1 MTNQQNPEY
10 EYPTDELQP
19 HKEEEVNGYYPY
31 IPDPKLVKAVNLAIQ
46 LKRPLLIEGEPGC
59 GKTQLAYSLAY
70 QFTQKYL
77 RVNQESDRVSTEIGT
92 KNPETALKDPH
103 PPTPSPKAGEGE
115 PEHRAKS
122 LDPLVGDG
130 WGEGPSSDCPSKIW
144 WNYYV
149 WNVKSNSQARDG
161 LYRFDAVARLRDAQ
175 LMGLNP
181 RDLEDLMGKEF
192 NNVKERLRDKTKYVE
207 FGKLGESLHQTDTLR
222 PIVLIDEIDKAD
234 NDFCNDL
241 LLELERQYFE
251 IPETGER
258 YPKPGS
264 NWQPKPIVII
274 TSNQERQLP
283 EPFLRRCLYYY
294 LKFPGD
300 IELEKIIYSRFGE
313 KNAQQ
318 QQYVDKTIAHFYEIR
333 NLLKGKLG
341 SKLPGTSEL
350 LDYLEITLKAGEA
363 ELADLETLVE
373 QPHLLGM
380 ILKTQTDQEL
390 YCKNQESFNYG
401 ESE

>member
-19 HKEEEVNGYYPY
+19 RQEEEVNGYYPY
-31 IPDPKLVKAVNLAIQ
+31 IPDRKLVKAVNLAIQ

-77 RVNQESDRVSTEIGT
+77 RVNQEPERVSTQSGT
-92 KNPETALKDPH
+92 KTLETALKDPH
-103 PPTPSPKAGEGE
+103 PPSPNAGEGE

-122 LDPLVGDG
+122 LDPLVG
-130 WGEGPSSDCPSKIW
+130 EGQSSCCPSKIW

-161 LYRFDAVARLRDAQ
+161 LYRFDVVARLRDAQ

-181 RDLEDLMGKEF
+181 QDLEELMGEEF

-207 FGKLGESLHQTDTLR
+207 FGKLGEALHQTDTLR

-251 IPETGER
+251 IPETRER
-258 YPKPGS
+258 YPIPGS
-264 NWQPKPIVII
+264 DWQPKPIVII

-294 LKFPGD
+294 LKFPE
-300 IELEKIIYSRFGE
+300 IEELEEIIDKRFG
-313 KNAQQ
+313 KQNAVQK
-318 QQYVDKTIAHFYEIR
+318 QYVDKTIAHFYEIR
-333 NLLKGKLG
+333 GLLKGKLG

-350 LDYLEITLKAGEA
+350 LDYLEITLQAGDA
-363 ELADLETLVE
+363 ELADLETLGE

-380 ILKTQTDQEL
+380 ILKTQADQEL
-390 YCKNQESFNYG
+390 YLKNKESFNYG

>member
-1 MTNQQNPEY
+1 MTEEKLNLVY
-10 EYPTDELQP
+10 GYPLSHQP
-19 HKEEEVNGYYPY
+19 DIDGEDDCQGRRYYPY
-31 IPDPKLVKAVNLAIQ
+31 IPDPKLVKAVQLAIQ
-46 LKRPLLIEGEPGC
+46 LNRPLLIEGEPGC
-59 GKTQLAYSLAY
+59 GKTRLADSLAY
-70 QFTQKYL
+70 ELTHQDLKKD
-77 RVNQESDRVSTEIGT
+77 SDG
-92 KNPETALKDPH
+92 
-103 PPTPSPKAGEGE
+103 
-115 PEHRAKS
+115 
-122 LDPLVGDG
+122 
-130 WGEGPSSDCPSKIW
+130 SKIW

-149 WNVKSNSQARDG
+149 WNVKSNSQAKDG
-161 LYRFDAVARLRDAQ
+161 LYLFDAVARLRDAQ
-175 LMGLNP
+175 LVGLNP
-181 RDLEDLMGKEF
+181 RDLKYLMGLDF
-192 NNVKERLRDKTKYVE
+192 NSVKERLRDKTKYVE
-207 FGKLGESLHQTDTLR
+207 FGKLGEALHQTDTLR

-234 NDFCNDL
+234 SDFCNDL

-294 LKFPGD
+294 LKFPAKK
-300 IELEKIIYSRFGE
+300 ELEDIIDSRFGE

-318 QQYVDKTIAHFYEIR
+318 KQYVDKTIAHFYEIR

-390 YCKNQESFNYG
+390 YRKNQESFNYG